1 MPFHIGPPELTI
13 LLTIVMIIFG
23 VGRLPEIGGA
33 LGKAIREFRQTQS
46 GESDIKRPFRAR
58 LWDEAEGLNVPR
70 FRWPVEG
77 KKEDSHAR

>member
-1 MPFHIGPPELTI
+1 MPFHIGPPELII

-46 GESDIKRPFRAR
+46 GESDIKRPSE
-58 LWDEAEGLNVPR
+58 L
-70 FRWPVEG
+70 
-77 KKEDSHAR
+77 DSAVKPKD